1 MLQRVDDVML
11 MAYVDGEI
19 DSETAHEI
27 ERAIAKDPGLARR
40 ARAMRDSAVFA
51 RGAFAEALHE
61 PVPDRLIAVLSA
73 GAVGAAAAAAAAT
86 QMTAA
91 ASGGGQAAAAA
102 SNVVP
107 FAAKTVAGF
116 SVATIKA
123 LAASALVAALGLGVA
138 YQQGWLRSSVA
149 PSPAVTN
156 IAATDP
162 SAATATT
169 GERWLDHVA
178 GFYREYATAQQQGR
192 MLVDFSGDH
201 IQELEQ
207 WFSQRLN
214 RQIHVPDLTSHGFSP
229 QGGRMLIINGKPAA
243 HLLYVGRTGEVVG
256 VVIAFSEGANT
267 PGRLASR
274 DNVNIVYWREQ
285 GYSYAFVGTQ
295 PSELL
300 WRMADQT
307 WSALAPI

>member
-1 MLQRVDDVML
+1 MLSRVDDVML

-27 ERAIAKDPGLARR
+27 ERAIAKDPSLARR
-40 ARAMRDSAVFA
+40 ARAMRDSSAFA
-51 RGAFAEALHE
+51 RAAFAEALHE
-61 PVPDRLIAVLSA
+61 PVPDRLLAVLTA
-73 GAVGAAAAAAAAT
+73 GAVGGAAAAAT

-91 ASGGGQAAAAA
+91 SGGQAAATA

-107 FAAKTVAGF
+107 FAAKATTVFG
-116 SVATIKA
+116 ATAIKA
-123 LAASALVAALGLGVA
+123 LAASVLAVAVGLGVG
-138 YQQGWLRSSVA
+138 YQQGWFRN
-149 PSPAVTN
+149 PSTPAPAVTN

-162 SAATATT
+162 GAATQAT

-192 MLVDFSGDH
+192 MLVDFTGDH

-256 VVIAFSEGANT
+256 VVIAFSEGPNT
-267 PGRLASR
+267 PGRLAHR

-285 GYSYAFVGTQ
+285 GYAYAFVGTQ